1 MDFFVW
7 LTTRRIKPGTRREF
21 EEAWRPPRPPAGM
34 RRAYEFWSDDEEE
47 IVGVAVWDSRDDY
60 QRFVDS
66 DDEAQRRAAMAPYVL
81 EEHSQTYAGRELT
94 LPGA

>member
-1 MDFFVW
+1 MDFVW

-21 EEAWRPPRPPAGM
+21 EGAWRPPRPPAGM

-60 QRFVDS
+60 QRFVARFPFS
-66 DDEAQRRAAMAPYVL
+66 ETRCASRPSSL
-81 EEHSQTYAGRELT
+81 HS
-94 LPGA
+94 